1 MNFAY
6 HDQTDHVERDRLLR
20 IIAEQEKR
28 INQLEQE
35 LEAERG
41 RSTRDS

>member
-6 HDQTDHVERDRLLR
+6 HDPTDHVERQRLLDL
-20 IIAEQEKR
+20 IAEQKKR
-28 INQLEQE
+28 IEQLEQE

-41 RSTRDS
+41 RSTRDN